1 MTSAQQADDSTLW
14 LTRTVWL
21 LAAILAVRLVSLW
34 FNNTELFFDEAQYWA
49 WGKDPAFGYFS
60 KPPVLGWLLGAT
72 TAICGDSAFCIRLP
86 SPVLHSVTALIVFG
100 IARTLFDARTGF
112 WAALLYILLP
122 AVSLSSTLSST
133 DVPLLFFWSLAL
145 YALIRLER
153 DQAWHWALLLG
164 LSVGAG
170 LMAKYAMIY
179 FLVCAAIYAL
189 VSERRPHVLAWPKF
203 WVAIAIA
210 GLCVLPNVLWNQQ
223 NSFATLSHTGENI
236 GWGAGFPQFGNLAE
250 FFGSQFGVMGP
261 LMFVVYLAGLIRLPI
276 EGMNR
281 RQWLL
286 IAFSAPVLAIICFQA
301 IMSKAYANWAAVA
314 YIAATVLVA
323 DFMANTIPQ
332 WWRRATV
339 AIHAVVLVG
348 LAIAVVFS
356 RPGQL
361 PLPDNMQPFNR
372 MHGSLEVAQAA
383 RGLIEPGRDA
393 VILTDDRRYSALM
406 AYYLRDAGLPFAAW
420 RHANAPNDHFE
431 LIRPYQRDAQT
442 PAFYITKQRNPAS
455 IIVRFDDAELLGTLE
470 PETGETRQV
479 WFYRLSGYNGPVL
492 ER

>member
-1 MTSAQQADDSTLW
+1 MTSARQVDDATLW

-21 LAAILAVRLVSLW
+21 LAAILAIRIVSLW

-60 KPPVLGWLLGAT
+60 KPPVLGWLLGAA

-86 SPVLHSVTALIVFG
+86 SPLLHTATAFLVFG
-100 IARTLFDARTGF
+100 IAQTLFDARTGF

-153 DQAWHWALLLG
+153 DQAWRWALLMG
-164 LSVGAG
+164 FAIGGG

-179 FLVCAAIYAL
+179 FPLCAAIYAL
-189 VSERRPHVLAWPKF
+189 ASERRPHFLAWPKF
-203 WVAIAIA
+203 WIGIAIA
-210 GLCVLPNVLWNQQ
+210 ALCVLPNIIWNQQ

-236 GWGAGFPQFGNLAE
+236 GWGAGFPQFGNLGE
-250 FFGSQFGVMGP
+250 FFASQFGVMGP
-261 LMFVVYLAGLIRLPI
+261 LMFGVYLAGLVRLPI

-286 IAFSAPVLAIICFQA
+286 IAFSVPVLAIICFQA
-301 IMSKAYANWAAVA
+301 VMSKAYANWAAVA

-323 DFMANTIPQ
+323 DFMANAIPD
-332 WWRRATV
+332 WWRRTTV
-339 AIHAVVLVG
+339 FLHGMVFVVLAVVVG
-348 LAIAVVFS
+348 LS

-361 PLPDNMQPFNR
+361 PLPDDMQPFNR
-372 MHGSLEVAQAA
+372 MHGSIEVSDAA
-383 RGLIEPGRDA
+383 RDLIDGASDA
-393 VILTDDRRYSALM
+393 IILTDDRRYSALM
-406 AYYLRDAGLPFAAW
+406 RYYLRDAGLPFAAW
-420 RHANAPNDHFE
+420 RKGEAPTDHFE
-431 LIRPYQRDAQT
+431 LVRPYQRDPQS

-455 IIVRFDDAELLGTLE
+455 IIVRFDDAELLGSIQPDL
-470 PETGETRQV
+470 GETRQV
-479 WFYRLSGYNGPVL
+479 WFYRLSGYNGPVIG
-492 ER
+492 R